1 MAWSYVRVAVAA
13 LTFAA
18 IIAQLI
24 RTTERALEATTDYAS
39 HVPTVVANFLSY
51 FTIQSN
57 LFTAILLVI
66 AAVWAWTKGKDAET
80 EPRWLAILLA
90 CVTTYMIVTG
100 IVYNTLLR
108 GYPLDQGVTVWW
120 SNEVLHVVIPLFM
133 LIDLFAAPKRRALA
147 WSTVAIIAIY
157 PIVWAVYTLIRANF
171 IIAPANGNPWWY
183 PYPFLDPHLLPAG
196 YLGVA
201 GYIIG
206 IAIAIVGVGV
216 GVVWVGRWR
225 AQRRVVA
232 EAALS

>member
-1 MAWSYVRVAVAA
+1 MAWSYARVAAAA

-57 LFTAILLVI
+57 LFTAILLVV

-90 CVTTYMIVTG
+90 CLTTYMIVTG

-108 GYPLDQGVTVWW
+108 NVVLDQGVTVWW
-120 SNEVLHVVIPLFM
+120 SNEILHVVIPVFM
-133 LIDLFAAPKRRALA
+133 LVDLFVAPKRRPLP
-147 WSTVAIIAIY
+147 WSTVGIIAIY
-157 PIVWAVYTLIRANF
+157 PIVWAVYTLLRADM
-171 IIAPANGNPWWY
+171 IIAPASGNPWWY
-183 PYPFLDPHLLPAG
+183 PYPFLDPHLVPGG
-196 YLGVA
+196 YVGVA
-201 GYIIG
+201 GYIVG
-206 IAIAIVGVGV
+206 IAIAIVGVGLL
-216 GVVWVGRWR
+216 VVWVGRWR
-225 AQRRVVA
+225 AQRRVAV
-232 EAALS
+232 EAAVS